1 MKNDWL
7 HRIASYLK
15 WRLQAKSWRTVH
27 SPWLFELLQN
37 MRSDASESEPIEAL
51 RAKLRNDPTPVPTV
65 DFGAGSNGA
74 INTVSGITRHSL
86 KRKKHARAMAGIAM
100 HIKAQSA
107 LELGTS
113 LGLTTA
119 YLAEH
124 ASQVWTME
132 GNPHIAELATN
143 HWNQLDLQNIQLTIG
158 AFDASLNKVLEGIG
172 PIDLVFIDGNHR
184 GDALLHYVNQ
194 IEPSV
199 PNSGVIVCDD
209 IHWSMDMERAWNSL
223 CLDPKWTL
231 KVDFYEWGLLTKN
244 PDLKPELRCIRF

>member
-1 MKNDWL
+1 
-7 HRIASYLK
+7 
-15 WRLQAKSWRTVH
+15 
-27 SPWLFELLQN
+27 
-37 MRSDASESEPIEAL
+37 MRSDALESEPIEAL
-51 RAKLRNDPTPVPTV
+51 RAKLRNDSTPVPTV
-65 DFGAGSNGA
+65 DFGAGSTGT

-86 KRKKHARAMAGIAM
+86 KRKKHARAMAAIAM

-132 GNPHIAELATN
+132 GNPHIAELASN
-143 HWNQLDLQNIQLTIG
+143 HWNQLDLQNIQMAIG
-158 AFDASLNKVLEGIG
+158 PFDASLNKLVEGIG
-172 PIDLVFIDGNHR
+172 ALDLVFIDGNHR
-184 GDALLHYVNQ
+184 GDALRKYVSQ
-194 IEPSV
+194 IEPYLRKD
-199 PNSGVIVCDD
+199 GVIVCDD
-209 IHWSMDMERAWNSL
+209 IHWSKDMERAWNAL

-244 PDLKPELRCIRF
+244 PGLKPEFRCIRF